1 MTEHTPWLSILV
13 LGALILS
20 AKKWL
25 PWLGQLPGDFTVHRG
40 NLTVF
45 IPLGTSLLIGI
56 VLSILAAVFAKR

>member
-1 MTEHTPWLSILV
+1 MTEHMPWFSILV

-20 AKKWL
+20 ARKWL
-25 PWLGQLPGDFTVHRG
+25 PWLGHLPGDFTVHRG

-56 VLSILAAVFAKR
+56 ALSILAAVFAKR

>member
-1 MTEHTPWLSILV
+1 MTYNLPWCWV
-13 LGALILS
+13 LIL
-20 AKKWL
+20 AVLMLFARKWL